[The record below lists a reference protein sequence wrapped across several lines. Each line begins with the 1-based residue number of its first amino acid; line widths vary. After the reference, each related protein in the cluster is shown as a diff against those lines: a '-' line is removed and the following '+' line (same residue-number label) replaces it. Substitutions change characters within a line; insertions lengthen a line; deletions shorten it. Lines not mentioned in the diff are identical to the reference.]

1 MTDKRFKKIVTL
13 LIAGS
18 TVLASVIVWLSVH
31 SNARAA
37 AAGRDSR
44 IEAIKFLTFSG
55 QALWNLA
62 LEKKLMVSYRELSSL
77 EQLEGVYAA
86 MAKPRE
92 AVFNRMAQERLS
104 RLMDS
109 LKPFGALF
117 QPPYF
122 ASGPAGFDFFQLY
135 LDKVFVPAVEL
146 QQRQDLKKT
155 ESGFWS
161 KKNESYSAA
170 LTVLAVAVF
179 LLTLSLTISGRI
191 RHIFLSTGILLA
203 LALGGF
209 VADTAR
215 LPFHSPPSDEVRAFA
230 RASGRLLYAQTL
242 KLGSGLDRAVD
253 VAGAALKE
261 LDGILARD
269 PAYAECY
276 PLRAYA
282 HLARGESLLFKG
294 EAAGS
299 KREIGLAITD
309 FRKAIR
315 SGSRDGYTL
324 WNLGYAELLDGRYVQ
339 SERDYR
345 QALSLLPEQRLGLG
359 VNIALSLLLEGR
371 TSEAGDDLDHTV
383 RYAQQHPLA
392 SDPLYFRTAIRNLE
406 RFGGIWANPRI
417 GKMAKRLKE
426 AFVCIQFLK
435 RPLPPVVDC
444 RVDPLLF
451 VRPQYDAN
459 GKIVSLS
466 EQSVFPPLT
475 SRVDY
480 IFSYRGLKKGFHLV
494 QKVYATAPGEPFR
507 REQPILEKSEIWSG
521 SEEGRSGWTID
532 FPLPGAGQ
540 GLSVGRYLVEL
551 YVQGN
556 LLSRGEFEI
565 R

>member
-1 MTDKRFKKIVTL
+1 MTEKRFRKIVTL

-18 TVLASVIVWLSVH
+18 TVLASSIVWLSVH
-31 SNARAA
+31 ANARAA

-62 LEKKLMVSYRELSSL
+62 REKNLMVAYRELSSL

-86 MAKPRE
+86 MAKPGE
-92 AVFNRMAQERLS
+92 AIINRITQERLT

-109 LKPFGALF
+109 LKPFGDPF
-117 QPPYF
+117 RPPYF
-122 ASGPAGFDFFQLY
+122 DGSRGGFDFFQLY

-146 QQRQDLKKT
+146 QQRQDLKKA

-191 RHIFLSTGILLA
+191 RYLFSATGILLA
-203 LALGGF
+203 LALGAG
-209 VADTAR
+209 VVHTAR
-215 LPFHSPPSDEVRAFA
+215 RPFHSPPSDEVRTFA

-242 KLGSGLDRAVD
+242 KLGAGLDRAVD
-253 VAGAALKE
+253 AAGAALKE

-269 PAYAECY
+269 PAYADCV
-276 PLRAYA
+276 PLRANA
-282 HLARGESLLFKG
+282 RLIRGESFLFRG
-294 EAAGS
+294 DAAGS
-299 KREIGLAITD
+299 KREIGLAIAD
-309 FRKAIR
+309 FRSAIR
-315 SGSRDGYTL
+315 SGFRDGYNL

-371 TSEAGDDLDHTV
+371 ASESGDELARTV
-383 RYAQQHPLA
+383 RYSQLHPLA
-392 SDPLYFRTAIRNLE
+392 SDPLYFRTAIRNLD
-406 RFGGIWANPRI
+406 RFGRIRANPRI
-417 GKMAKRLKE
+417 GEMANRLKE
-426 AFVCIQFLK
+426 AFVCIQFLN
-435 RPLPPVVDC
+435 RPLPPKTDC
-444 RVDPLLF
+444 TVDPLLF
-451 VRPQYDAN
+451 VRPQYDES
-459 GKIVSLS
+459 GRIVSLS
-466 EQSVFPPLT
+466 EQNVFPPFT
-475 SRVDY
+475 AHVDY
-480 IFSYRGLKKGFHLV
+480 IFSYRKLKTGYHLA
-494 QKVYATAPGEPFR
+494 QKVYRTAPGELFR

-521 SEEGRSGWTID
+521 SGEGRSGWAID

-540 GLSVGRYLVEL
+540 GLGSGRYLVEL